1 MEVTLMKPVQN
12 ERETQ
17 NRQNTTTTSESYNED
32 AYIRVKGLHC
42 VISNFNEERWGH

>member
-17 NRQNTTTTSESYNED
+17 NRQNTTTTSESYND
-32 AYIRVKGLHC
+32 WNRQML
-42 VISNFNEERWGH
+42 RMPT